1 MMMKFTNYIFKLSYT
16 RVSNNSVNYVNTFV
30 LRALKNIGNQSTRM
44 MNNNAQLSNDY

>member
-30 LRALKNIGNQSTRM
+30 LRALKKHRKSVHKN
-44 MNNNAQLSNDY
+44 YE